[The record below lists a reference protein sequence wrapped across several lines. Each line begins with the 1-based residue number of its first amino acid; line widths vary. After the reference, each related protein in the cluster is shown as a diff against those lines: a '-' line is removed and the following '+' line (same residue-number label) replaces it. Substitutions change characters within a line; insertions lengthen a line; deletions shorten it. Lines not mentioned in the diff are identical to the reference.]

1 LFNEVVEGVQ
11 VNGEG
16 TAAQLYEDNPHMVG
30 QPIPSNWRLWLAYLE
45 PRGLLRPNTEPCT
58 CRYCRMSEAEVA
70 EYRREVRGKHGEQ
83 R

>member
-1 LFNEVVEGVQ
+1 M
-11 VNGEG
+11 
-16 TAAQLYEDNPHMVG
+16 TDQLHADNPPL
-30 QPIPSNWRLWLAYLE
+30 QPGDLERSSGWARWRDYLE

-58 CRYCRMSEAEVA
+58 CRYCEMTEAEIE